1 MFHVKH
7 QQKSIEFIWKYD
19 KTLKDVSVQI
29 IRLYKVASI
38 IKNVPQT
45 QKRYIDGND
54 FVPVRFGLKHSR
66 TGNVVLYVVVDQNKI
81 PLSSL
86 TEIKKTEVVKTP
98 AANADPE
105 VSRSVTYSIAQIIE
119 FVNRIENPPKR

>member
-1 MFHVKH
+1 M
-7 QQKSIEFIWKYD
+7 
-19 KTLKDVSVQI
+19 KDVSVQI